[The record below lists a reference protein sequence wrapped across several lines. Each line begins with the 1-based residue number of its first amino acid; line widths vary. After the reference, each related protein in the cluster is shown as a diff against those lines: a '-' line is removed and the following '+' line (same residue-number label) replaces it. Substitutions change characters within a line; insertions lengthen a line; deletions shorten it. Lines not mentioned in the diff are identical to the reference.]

1 MVIFAENSHF
11 QRLYILLNK
20 KGFQLRFF
28 KEKTQIFS
36 SFADK
41 KSLTKEGKR
50 EREREVNI
58 KRRPQWCSSSNQYFW
73 NLFKRNQRKRFYNL
87 FTSIPAEKNSL
98 DNGWSCAEN
107 EINFHFRIIRK

>member
-11 QRLYILLNK
+11 QRLYILSNK

-50 EREREVNI
+50 ERERLTSKGGLNGVAAVINI
-58 KRRPQWCSSSNQYFW
+58 FGICLKEIREKDFTTCSLQFPPKKIVLTMDGLVQKMKLIFIS
-73 NLFKRNQRKRFYNL
+73 
-87 FTSIPAEKNSL
+87 E
-98 DNGWSCAEN
+98 
-107 EINFHFRIIRK
+107 

>member
-11 QRLYILLNK
+11 QRLYILSNK

-41 KSLTKEGKR
+41 KIFNKGGKER
-50 EREREVNI
+50 ERER
-58 KRRPQWCSSSNQYFW
+58 
-73 NLFKRNQRKRFYNL
+73 L
-87 FTSIPAEKNSL
+87 TSTGGL
-98 DNGWSCAEN
+98 NGVAAV
-107 EINFHFRIIRK
+107 INFFGICSKEIREKDFTTCSLQFPPKKIVLTMDGLVQKMKLIFISE

>member
-50 EREREVNI
+50 ERERLTSKGGLNGVAAVI
-58 KRRPQWCSSSNQYFW
+58 KFFGICLKEIREKDFTTCSLQFPPKKIVLTMDGLVQKMKLIFIS
-73 NLFKRNQRKRFYNL
+73 
-87 FTSIPAEKNSL
+87 E
-98 DNGWSCAEN
+98 
-107 EINFHFRIIRK
+107 